1 MRESDRA
8 GVIGQVAEKRLRQSE
23 AAKRLGLSVRQVKR
37 LLARYRERGPSG
49 LVSGRRGK
57 PSNSAT
63 AEAARREAM
72 ELVRERYPDFGPTFA
87 REKLVEE
94 HGHRLSV
101 ETLRQWLI
109 ADGLWRAKARRAM
122 RVHQSRPR
130 RECVGDLVQIDGS
143 PHAWFEDR
151 GPGCVLIVYVDDAT
165 TRLLATGF
173 FAEETTAAYME
184 TTRAHLAAHGRPV
197 AYYSDRHS
205 VFRVNKKDR
214 EDELTQFSRAL
225 RTLDIAAIHARSP
238 QAKGRVERANKT
250 LQDRLVKE
258 MRLRG
263 INGLEAGN
271 AYLPEFMADFN
282 RRFAVAPRNPEDAHR
297 AVLRDAAELDL
308 IFCEHHRR
316 KLTKNPTIRFECR
329 EYPVTGQGQGVSPA
343 RRGGDGRA
351 RPSTA
356 RRRCCAKG
364 ASCRCG
370 CWPEGRGADS
380 GGGRKDRARARRRGE
395 GGAAGAAG
403 PQAAAGP
410 SLAATVQARRERG
423 GRRMKP
429 RAPADAPWICGR
441 VPRTGARPSG
451 RVDSPWTTRSA
462 ESPSTGR
469 FRRALPTG
477 CPHSRASRPQPHSSS
492 NKFFLLEEEK
502 SPNCKRGHFNF
513 GLTQPLR
520 RLLGASSA
528 QHLTAR
534 HKSGLHPELTGRNGN
549 LPEQLRDRA
558 QGGLMRTKLTV
569 CLSRSTS
576 SMAWPAACT
585 ECLTSLTHQ
594 LLDSLA
600 ALGNLSWISAST

>member
-1 MRESDRA
+1 MLLVSREGMLSMRESDRA

-23 AAKRLGLSVRQVKR
+23 AAERLGLSVRQVKR

-57 PSNSAT
+57 PSNNAI

-87 REKLVEE
+87 REKLVED
-94 HGHRLSV
+94 HGYRLSV
-101 ETLRQWLI
+101 ETLRRWMI
-109 ADGLWRAKARRAM
+109 ADGLWRAKTRREV
-122 RVHQSRPR
+122 RTHQSRPR
-130 RECVGDLVQIDGS
+130 RECLGDLVQIDGS

-151 GPGCVLIVYVDDAT
+151 GPECVLIVYVDDAT

-184 TTRAHLAAHGRPV
+184 TTRAHLAARGRPV

-263 INGLEAGN
+263 ISDMAAGN

-316 KLTKNPTIRFECR
+316 KLTKNLTIRFECR
-329 EYPVTGQGQGVSPA
+329 EYQVTG
-343 RRGGDGRA
+343 RGKGYRLRGAEVTVCKAFDGSVAVLREGRELPVRLLAEGGEPIPLEDGKTVRGRVDAAKAEQRA
-351 RPSTA
+351 RPA
-356 RRRCCAKG
+356 YKPPPDHPWRRPFK
-364 ASCRCG
+364 
-370 CWPEGRGADS
+370 P
-380 GGGRKDRARARRRGE
+380 
-395 GGAAGAAG
+395 AAAN
-403 PQAAAGP
+403 AAAG
-410 SLAATVQARRERG
+410 G
-423 GRRMKP
+423 
-429 RAPADAPWICGR
+429 
-441 VPRTGARPSG
+441 
-451 RVDSPWTTRSA
+451 
-462 ESPSTGR
+462 
-469 FRRALPTG
+469 
-477 CPHSRASRPQPHSSS
+477 
-492 NKFFLLEEEK
+492 
-502 SPNCKRGHFNF
+502 
-513 GLTQPLR
+513 
-520 RLLGASSA
+520 
-528 QHLTAR
+528 
-534 HKSGLHPELTGRNGN
+534 
-549 LPEQLRDRA
+549 
-558 QGGLMRTKLTV
+558 
-569 CLSRSTS
+569 
-576 SMAWPAACT
+576 
-585 ECLTSLTHQ
+585 
-594 LLDSLA
+594 
-600 ALGNLSWISAST
+600 